1 MTYGI
6 KFERLRDR
14 PEKDVVVDTDL
25 VALCDSEDLLE
36 VKLATVESVL
46 APTNLAIAN
55 LTISQGTQDTA
66 ISTNALAIANLT
78 ISQGTQDTA
87 IGNNASAIANLEA
100 SQGSQDTAISL
111 LNAQSGITAD
121 VDIYFTDT
129 RPLLNSKGLPLKN
142 GDLWKKKGEEWGEF
156 DAVQWTGGRHYLAS
170 TSTFGSTSAFALPL
184 SVPFKVV
191 ESTPRANIKI
201 ISLDIHLAIYGA
213 VLNSNN
219 RYFIESIA
227 RAVSGS
233 EAAIVGASYT
243 FDALANNDLW
253 QRLIENRVLSNT
265 SLNSLALRITRVGSP
280 SVISVSHQICYA
292 HVL

>member
-66 ISTNALAIANLT
+66 I
-78 ISQGTQDTA
+78 
-87 IGNNASAIANLEA
+87 GNNASAIANLEA

-121 VDIYFTDT
+121 VDIHFTDT
-129 RPLLNSKGLPLKN
+129 RPLLNSKGLPLKK

-156 DAVQWTGGRHYLAS
+156 DAVQWTGERHYLAS
-170 TSTFGSTSAFALPL
+170 TNTFGGTSAFALPL

-201 ISLDIHLAIYGA
+201 ISLDIHLVIYGA

-227 RAVSGS
+227 RAVGGS

-243 FDALANNDLW
+243 FDSLANNYRW
-253 QRLIENRVLSNT
+253 QRLVENRVLSDT

-292 HVL
+292 HIL